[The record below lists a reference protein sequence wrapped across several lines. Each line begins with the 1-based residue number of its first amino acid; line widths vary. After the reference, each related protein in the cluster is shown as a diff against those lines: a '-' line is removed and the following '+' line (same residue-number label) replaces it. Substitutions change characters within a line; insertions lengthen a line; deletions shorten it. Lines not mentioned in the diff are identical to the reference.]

1 MNLTQKQKD
10 DLIHLG
16 IVKERLNFLN
26 KGVELKLWGVKVEH
40 IRSYVTFQDGITFTE
55 IKKLVK
61 NVTVFY
67 EKSLA
72 RDLEKINNRKKLIY
86 RGKQSII
93 NNNRNHS
100 KFIIR

>member
-26 KGVELKLWGVKVEH
+26 MPFHRKVEH